1 MKMSAGGVII
11 FFIGSVFVFSYLIW
25 LVIEDYEVN
34 RNKEDFIRTS
44 NFYFE
49 GRIQNTKKLT
59 RIYSAILISIDS
71 LNFDK
76 HVFPEPNS
84 PFFNGL
90 YSSENNTIIFLAC
103 FDNECVPE
111 DFPTYIEVSSQLNS
125 VHFDR
130 AIDPDTNYRIT
141 KVYVKSLLKYA
152 KEIGG
157 KDWVAF

>member
-1 MKMSAGGVII
+1 MKMSAGGVVL
-11 FFIGSVFVFSYLIW
+11 FFIGLAFVFVFGIW
-25 LVIEDYEVN
+25 NVMEDYEVN

-44 NFYFE
+44 NFFFE

-59 RIYSAILISIDS
+59 PIYSAILISIDS

-90 YSSENNTIIFLAC
+90 YSSDNNAIIFLAC

-111 DFPTYIEVSSQLNS
+111 DLPTYIEVSSQLNS
-125 VHFDR
+125 VHFDK
-130 AIDPDTNYRIT
+130 AINPDTNYRIT
-141 KVYVKSLLKYA
+141 KVYVNSLLKYA

-157 KDWVAF
+157 NDWAGF